1 MPRNSVKKLSVDQ
14 QTTPPLQ
21 QPQDNLQSILGFVM
35 PTTHVALPS
44 EGRFY
49 PPSHPL
55 HNCSEVEIKFLSARE
70 LDVLTSKSL
79 LKKGIAIERM
89 LQNILVDKS
98 IVIDELLIGDKN
110 AIIVAARAGTFG
122 GDYEV
127 RLQCQECDEFYEHVF
142 DLSDVDTK
150 NNDEVL
156 DSLEFSQNGT
166 FFVTLPQ
173 TEVKVECRLLTSKD
187 EKYLEERAKKKQK
200 MGLPDSA
207 LTDHYKSFIVSLNGV
222 TERGLVD
229 EFVDVM
235 PAGDLHFL
243 NKEYTKVLPDVDM
256 VQESTCRHCGTENE
270 TSIPFTANFFWPDG

>member
-1 MPRNSVKKLSVDQ
+1 
-14 QTTPPLQ
+14 
-21 QPQDNLQSILGFVM
+21 M

-44 EGRFY
+44 EGKFY

-127 RLQCQECDEFYEHVF
+127 RLQCQECGEFYEHVF